1 VASFRDAEL
10 GGWSK
15 RAASY
20 DELFA
25 ALTNQVIAPIVEILE
40 PLDGRHVLDV
50 GCGPGHLAAALAN
63 KGAVVEGIDFAATMV
78 GKARENYPAI
88 TFREADA
95 EALPYD
101 AVAFDRVLCSP
112 LSRARETCELAG
124 LGDRAELTDDLLEWD
139 YGDYEGR
146 TSADIRADR
155 PGWLLWRDGCPDGE
169 SAADVG
175 ARADRIVA
183 DLLATPAA
191 ADEEGGATV
200 AVFAH
205 GHVLRVLAARW
216 LDLPP
221 ADGQLFGLGTA
232 TLSRL
237 GWEHDYR
244 VIQRWNA
251 PV

>member
-1 VASFRDAEL
+1 MPRVPKPPS
-10 GGWSK
+10 G
-15 RAASY
+15 
-20 DELFA
+20 
-25 ALTNQVIAPIVEILE
+25 TT
-40 PLDGRHVLDV
+40 
-50 GCGPGHLAAALAN
+50 GPGRPVVWLARHGETEWSRTLRHTGRTDIPLTA
-63 KGAVVEGIDFAATMV
+63 EG
-78 GKARENYPAI
+78 E
-88 TFREADA
+88 A
-95 EALPYD
+95 EARALRSPLA

-191 ADEEGGATV
+191 ADEEGGATI

-205 GHVLRVLAARW
+205 GHVLRVLTARW